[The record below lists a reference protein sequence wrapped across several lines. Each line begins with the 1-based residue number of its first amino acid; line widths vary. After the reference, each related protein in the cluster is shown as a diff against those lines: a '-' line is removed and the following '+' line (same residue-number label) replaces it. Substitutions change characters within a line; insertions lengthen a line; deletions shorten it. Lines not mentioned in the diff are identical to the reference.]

1 MTAFE
6 LNPSVLH
13 VFLMDIS
20 GLNIQV
26 LKILDKDNEGEEHS
40 HSLRR
45 LKLWTLMESDEEGGG
60 FT

>member
-20 GLNIQV
+20 GVNIQV
-26 LKILDKDNEGEEHS
+26 LKILDKDEGEKRSQSPETRAVHF
-40 HSLRR
+40 
-45 LKLWTLMESDEEGGG
+45 DGI
-60 FT
+60 